1 MVLRYWYLL
10 MSSWPRL
17 LELIYW
23 PALQIIT
30 WGFLQNYISQT
41 SGFFARAGGSL
52 IGAVILWDILFRGQ
66 LGFSIS
72 FLEEMWARNLGNLM
86 MSPLKP
92 IEFLISLMVMSLIR
106 LAIGVIPM
114 TLLALFFF
122 DFNFFA
128 IGLPLIAFFCNLIFT
143 SWSIGIFVSGLVL
156 RNGLGAESIVWTL
169 MFGMMPLACIYYPV
183 SGAAGLAAVSRLDAA
198 ADLRVRGHAVAPD
211 RPCVSGRSDGRRRW
225 PSTRCCLSRHLRSF
239 LPFCAAPNATDRCSG
254 VANKSLFPVDFRGFG
269 PIWPRIST
277 DRCIDALLRIRHY
290 AAAQNRGQKS
300 MPIGEFG
307 GAPPLVAE
315 GSPALTTPMYWMYE
329 MGHASLNPARAVTDA
344 TKILFQ
350 NPLNPWSHTEFG
362 KSIAAACELFERT
375 TRRYGKPEW
384 GLHDTEVN
392 GVRTPVEVRSIWEKP
407 FCRLL
412 HFDRKLTRP
421 LRSPQPRVLIVA
433 PMSGHYAT
441 LLRGTV
447 EAFLPTHEVY
457 ITDWSD
463 ARMVPLAEGRF
474 DLDDY
479 VDYVIEMLHV
489 LGGNMH
495 VIAVCQPSVPVV
507 AAVSVMEAANDP
519 FVPLSMTLMG
529 GPIDTRRNPTAV
541 NNLAAERGI
550 EWFRNN
556 VITKVPFPHPGV
568 MRDVYPGFLQLSG
581 FITMNLDRH
590 TDAHKALFAN
600 LVKGDGDLV
609 DKHREFYDEYLA
621 VMDLTAE
628 YYLQTVDVVFV
639 KHALP
644 KGEMT
649 HRGKPV
655 DPSKIRRVALMT
667 VEGENDDISGLG
679 QTEATH
685 ALCTS
690 IPDHRRVHYVQ
701 KGVGHYGVFNG
712 SRFRSE
718 IVPRISDFM
727 MSAANT
733 KPKLVAAAE

>member
-1 MVLRYWYLL
+1 MARRY
-10 MSSWPRL
+10 
-17 LELIYW
+17 
-23 PALQIIT
+23 T
-30 WGFLQNYISQT
+30 
-41 SGFFARAGGSL
+41 
-52 IGAVILWDILFRGQ
+52 
-66 LGFSIS
+66 
-72 FLEEMWARNLGNLM
+72 
-86 MSPLKP
+86 
-92 IEFLISLMVMSLIR
+92 
-106 LAIGVIPM
+106 
-114 TLLALFFF
+114 
-122 DFNFFA
+122 
-128 IGLPLIAFFCNLIFT
+128 
-143 SWSIGIFVSGLVL
+143 
-156 RNGLGAESIVWTL
+156 
-169 MFGMMPLACIYYPV
+169 
-183 SGAAGLAAVSRLDAA
+183 
-198 ADLRVRGHAVAPD
+198 DL
-211 RPCVSGRSDGRRRW
+211 
-225 PSTRCCLSRHLRSF
+225 
-239 LPFCAAPNATDRCSG
+239 
-254 VANKSLFPVDFRGFG
+254 
-269 PIWPRIST
+269 
-277 DRCIDALLRIRHY
+277 CIDALLRIRHY
-290 AAAQNRGQKS
+290 AALQNGIEGL

-329 MGHASLNPARAVTDA
+329 MAQASLNPARAITDA

-350 NPLNPWSHTEFG
+350 NPLNPWSHTELG
-362 KSIAAACELFERT
+362 KSIAAGCEVFERT

-392 GVRTPVEVRSIWEKP
+392 GVRTPIEIRVVWEKP

-412 HFDRKLTRP
+412 YFERKLTRP
-421 LRSPQPRVLIVA
+421 LRAPQPRVLIVA

-541 NNLAAERGI
+541 HNLAAERGI
-550 EWFRNN
+550 DWFRRH

-568 MRDVYPGFLQLSG
+568 MRD
-581 FITMNLDRH
+581 
-590 TDAHKALFAN
+590 
-600 LVKGDGDLV
+600 
-609 DKHREFYDEYLA
+609 FYDEYLA

-628 YYLQTVDVVFV
+628 YYLQTVDTVFV

-649 HRGKPV
+649 HRGKLV
-655 DPSKIRRVALMT
+655 DPSKITRVALMT

-685 ALCTS
+685 AICS
-690 IPDHRRVHYVQ
+690 AIPDDRRVHYVQ

-712 SRFRSE
+712 SRFKSE

-727 MSAANT
+727 LSAANA
-733 KPKLVAAAE
+733 KPSLPAAAE